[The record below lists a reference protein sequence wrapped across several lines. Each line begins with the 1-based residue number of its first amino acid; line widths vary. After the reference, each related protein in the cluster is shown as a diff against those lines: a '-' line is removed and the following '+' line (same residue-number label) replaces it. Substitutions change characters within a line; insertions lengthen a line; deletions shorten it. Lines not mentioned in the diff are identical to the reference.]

1 MVLSN
6 YVALSP
12 GIPTRFHFTDDYFID
27 RWIATADPAK
37 PKRVKS
43 LVFWVDE
50 LDGETAART
59 FSILS
64 EKLAA
69 QMEAFLPGR
78 KYLQYD
84 FIITETGS
92 GFLKDWIIQPILLEG

>member
-1 MVLSN
+1 MN

-12 GIPTRFHFTDDYFID
+12 GIPTRFHFTDDYYID
-27 RWIATADPAK
+27 RRIATADPMK
-37 PKRVKS
+37 SKRVKS

-50 LDGETAART
+50 LDGEPAART

-64 EKLAA
+64 QKLAA
-69 QMEAFLPGR
+69 QFEPFLPDQ

-92 GFLKDWIIQPILLEG
+92 GFLKDWIVQPILRRE